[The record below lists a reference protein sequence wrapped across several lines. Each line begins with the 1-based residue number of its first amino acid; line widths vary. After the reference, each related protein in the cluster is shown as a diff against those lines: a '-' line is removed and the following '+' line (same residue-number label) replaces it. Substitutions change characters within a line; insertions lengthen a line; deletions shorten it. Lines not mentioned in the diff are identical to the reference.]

1 MSLTSFFQWFSGGE
15 DGYMTLRHCMNHDY
29 LWISL
34 TISLDALVAGGYIL
48 IASHWWKNQ
57 KRLDPANPA
66 YKALGE
72 LRNIFLFCGLCGYAF
87 IPVKMVWPAWRLY
100 DMFMMVLVYTTW
112 RFALRSRN
120 LQVVYTE
127 LSKTKQLQADLDESR
142 AQSKQKSF
150 FLNAVSHDLRTP
162 LNGLVLQT
170 AVAEMCLEQNDTQM
184 LRESLQQMK
193 ATANVA
199 AELLSSFLEL
209 GRMDWSAER
218 THTEQFGL
226 DQVLHDSAARLHP
239 EANRKKLTLRTLCAD
254 GLEVSTDKM
263 KLTRILD
270 NLLNN
275 ALKYTESG
283 HVELSTEV
291 RGDELRIHVSDTGAG
306 ISADHIPH
314 LFDEFYQVNNG
325 ERNHT
330 KGFGMGLAIAR
341 RLADQLGARILVE
354 SEVGRGSR
362 FTIALRGSRVAPS
375 ARPAER
381 LVASSSAV
389 AAG

>member
-1 MSLTSFFQWFSGGE
+1 MNLSSFFQWFAGGE
-15 DGYMTLRHCMNHDY
+15 NGYMTLRHCMNHDTF
-29 LWISL
+29 WIAV
-34 TISLDALVAGGYIL
+34 TVGLDFCVAGGYLL

-57 KRLDPANPA
+57 KRLDSNHPA

-127 LSKTKQLQADLDESR
+127 LSKNQQLQADLEESR

-170 AVAEMCLEQNDTQM
+170 AVAEMSLEQNDVQM
-184 LRESLQQMK
+184 LRESLNQMK
-193 ATANVA
+193 ATAHIA
-199 AELLSSFLEL
+199 ADLLNGFLEL
-209 GRMDWSAER
+209 GRMDWATDRKTVEEFDLS
-218 THTEQFGL
+218 T
-226 DQVLHDSAARLHP
+226 VLHDSASRLQP
-239 EANRKKLTLRTLCAD
+239 EANRKKLALRTHVPV
-254 GLEVSTDKM
+254 GIVVSTDKM

-283 HVELSTEV
+283 HVELSAEL
-291 RGDELRIHVSDTGAG
+291 RGEELRIHVSDTGAG
-306 ISADHIPH
+306 IAADHLPH
-314 LFDEFYQVNNG
+314 LFDEFYQVHNG

-330 KGFGMGLAIAR
+330 KGFGLGLAIAR
-341 RLADQLGARILVE
+341 RLADQLGAKIHVE
-354 SEVGRGSR
+354 SQVGRGSR
-362 FTIALRGSRVAPS
+362 FTIAVADCIVS
-375 ARPAER
+375 TGARPAEQ
-381 LVASSSAV
+381 LVAGSTAV